1 MHFYLMILIAS
12 VLIFCSTGVDFDESM
27 GAAVSALGNIG
38 PSIGQY
44 GPSGTYALFP
54 TPAKWVMTI
63 VMLIGR
69 LEIFTVLLL
78 FTKSLWKK

>member
-1 MHFYLMILIAS
+1 M
-12 VLIFCSTGVDFDESM
+12 
-27 GAAVSALGNIG
+27 GNIG

-44 GPSGTYALFP
+44 GPAGTYAMFP
-54 TPAKWVMTI
+54 EVCKWVMTI

-78 FTKSLWKK
+78 FSRILWKK